1 MECAIRRNL
10 DKFNSKDQ
18 PANISFS
25 SDMEDKLSTDDG
37 VLFGWMMITGN
48 EEEHRDTLFQI
59 IKLWVTIRGHSFAKS
74 VLEQYKNEAK
84 KATKKSKGLRT
95 QLFTDKL

>member
-1 MECAIRRNL
+1 
-10 DKFNSKDQ
+10 
-18 PANISFS
+18 
-25 SDMEDKLSTDDG
+25 MEDKLSTDDG
-37 VLFGWMMITGN
+37 VLFDWTMITGN
-48 EEEHRDTLFQI
+48 EEEHRDILFQI